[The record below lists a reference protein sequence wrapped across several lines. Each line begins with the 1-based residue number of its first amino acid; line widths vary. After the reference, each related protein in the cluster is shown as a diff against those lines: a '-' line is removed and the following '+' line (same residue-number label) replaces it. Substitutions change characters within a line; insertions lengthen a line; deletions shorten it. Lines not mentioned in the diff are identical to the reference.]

1 MNTEHAVAYYRT
13 SSASNVGADKDSLAR
28 QQAAVQRYA
37 AAHGI
42 ELVGEFYDAAV
53 SGADPIESRPGF
65 TSLMNRIEGNGVR
78 LVLVED
84 ASRFARELM
93 TQELGILA
101 LSARG
106 VTVVAAS
113 GENLSQ
119 SDDPAKVMMR
129 QIAGAFAQ
137 YEKARLVQKLRAAR
151 DRKRAETGRCGG
163 LPPVPAD
170 VVAAAKA
177 AKCLSATGLSL
188 RGVAAQLAAAGHLS
202 PSGKQYGAE
211 SVKHMLAKIA

>member
-13 SSASNVGADKDSLAR
+13 SSASNVGADKDSLSR

-84 ASRFARELM
+84 ASSRSAPA
-93 TQELGILA
+93 A
-101 LSARG
+101 LPS
-106 VTVVAAS
+106 
-113 GENLSQ
+113 L
-119 SDDPAKVMMR
+119 PP
-129 QIAGAFAQ
+129 
-137 YEKARLVQKLRAAR
+137 AAR
-151 DRKRAETGRCGG
+151 T
-163 LPPVPAD
+163 
-170 VVAAAKA
+170 
-177 AKCLSATGLSL
+177 
-188 RGVAAQLAAAGHLS
+188 
-202 PSGKQYGAE
+202 
-211 SVKHMLAKIA
+211 

>member
-13 SSASNVGADKDSLAR
+13 SSASNVGADKDCLSR

-170 VVAAAKA
+170 VVAAAK
-177 AKCLSATGLSL
+177 CLSATGLSL